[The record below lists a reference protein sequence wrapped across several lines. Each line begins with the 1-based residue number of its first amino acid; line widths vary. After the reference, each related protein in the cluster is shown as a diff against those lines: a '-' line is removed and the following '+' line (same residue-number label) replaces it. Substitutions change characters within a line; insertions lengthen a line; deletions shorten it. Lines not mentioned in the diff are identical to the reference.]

1 MSLNPLDLVKFPF
14 RIVDKISK
22 PVMDKVEKHLG
33 KDIDEFVTY
42 IPGGK
47 MLQET
52 AGNFNRWLR
61 PEPRKDKEDEEEGL
75 EFNSE

>member
-14 RIVDKISK
+14 RIADKISK

-33 KDIDEFVTY
+33 KDIDEFVSY

-52 AGNFNRWLR
+52 AGNFNRWLL
-61 PEPRKDKEDEEEGL
+61 PEPIKDKEDKEEDI
-75 EFNSE
+75 EFRAK